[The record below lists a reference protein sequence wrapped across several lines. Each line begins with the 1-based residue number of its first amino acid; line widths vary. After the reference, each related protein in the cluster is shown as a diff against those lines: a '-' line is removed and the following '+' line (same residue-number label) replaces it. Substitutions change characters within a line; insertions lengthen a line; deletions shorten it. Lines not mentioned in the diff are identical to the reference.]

1 MSHFE
6 QLPLR
11 ENLRHLV
18 RLLGLLEKS
27 EAACCSLS
35 LTQCHALTEI
45 GRSHSMS
52 LNELADTLQL
62 DKSTLSRS
70 VNQLVDDEILKRSAQ
85 SDDRRYVSIELTE
98 KGQVLY
104 DNTEQTMYDYYSK
117 IMASIPSE
125 KRSQVIESL
134 ELLNNALTDSKCCL

>member
-1 MSHFE
+1 MQLPE

-35 LTQCHALTEI
+35 LTQCHALTEV
-45 GRSHSMS
+45 GRTQSMS

-70 VNQLVDDEILKRSAQ
+70 VNQLVDDDILKRTAQ
-85 SDDRRYVSIELTE
+85 SEDRRYVAIELTE
-98 KGQVLY
+98 KGQTIF
-104 DNTEQTMYDYYSK
+104 DNTERTMYDYYSK
-117 IMASIPSE
+117 IMASIPAE
-125 KRSQVIESL
+125 KRAQVLESL
-134 ELLNNALTDSKCCL
+134 ELLNSALADSKCCL

>member
-1 MSHFE
+1 MSNFE

-11 ENLRHLV
+11 ENLRQLV

-35 LTQCHALTEI
+35 LTQCHAVIEI
-45 GRSHSMS
+45 GRTNSMS

-70 VNQLVDDEILKRSAQ
+70 VNQLVDDGVLKRNAQ
-85 SDDRRYVSIELTE
+85 SEDRRYVAIELTE
-98 KGQVLY
+98 KGQSIY
-104 DNTEQTMYDYYSK
+104 DTTEQTMYDYYSK
-117 IMASIPSE
+117 IMTAIPSD

-134 ELLNNALTDSKCCL
+134 ELLNKALADSKCCL